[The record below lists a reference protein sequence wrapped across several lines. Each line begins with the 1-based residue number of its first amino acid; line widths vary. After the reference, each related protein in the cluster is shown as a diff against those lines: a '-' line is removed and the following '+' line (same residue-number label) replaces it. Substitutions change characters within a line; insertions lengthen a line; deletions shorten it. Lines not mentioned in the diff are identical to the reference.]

1 MLVVALLI
9 SLSILELA
17 VLQSCYN
24 QNRSKWNNSHKHW
37 IILISNISAVAKIW
51 NQSSYYWSQK
61 GRSEPAHLFPIWRKM
76 HCMCPVYLFAVSHP
90 IKKASDFGSQCQ
102 ENAEKCI
109 VASEANTDMEQPL
122 QNTFFY
128 PNDGI
133 DKWVGSS
140 KAQLKPSH
148 QSVVHHLQE
157 VPRDTWGVREGLAT
171 PAKSCRAAPAQPH
184 SACSPNTTQAEPKPG
199 ALGRAQPATP
209 SKSWGDNSHKVLIL

>member
-1 MLVVALLI
+1 MVALLI

-17 VLQSCYN
+17 GLQSCYN
-24 QNRSKWNNSHKHW
+24 QNRSKRNNSHKHW
-37 IILISNISAVAKIW
+37 IILISNVSAVAKIW

-61 GRSEPAHLFPIWRKM
+61 GRREPAHLFPICRKM
-76 HCMCPVYLFAVSHP
+76 HCMYPVYLFAVSHH

-102 ENAEKCI
+102 GNAEKYI

-140 KAQLKPSH
+140 KAQLKLSH
-148 QSVVHHLQE
+148 QSVVHHLLE
-157 VPRDTWGVREGLAT
+157 VLREKWGVREGLAA
-171 PAKSCRAAPAQPH
+171 PAKSCKATPAPVQPH
-184 SACSPNTTQAEPKPG
+184 SACSPKSPPSQSPS
-199 ALGRAQPATP
+199 LGLLAGLNLPPPQSPEVITHT
-209 SKSWGDNSHKVLIL
+209 KC